1 MIENAE
7 AVSQGRRSVVKLFFV
22 YIGISS
28 VLFFFVALFFFI
40 PLMNDSFDRL
50 QEKQSTQS
58 AQDFS
63 LKLSTYLQNRLSVL
77 NDLASSALITNTV
90 LLGEKNNPA
99 LADFFHVARLL
110 GEDPSLI
117 LVDFNGNVLLTE
129 VNDNVDNYRWVLP
142 LLEASLSDVSV
153 VQPSEIVNFI
163 TADSAGVA
171 LETPLFELAVPVI
184 YGKSRDGV
192 LIARIDASP
201 SVVYRDGLIKSGVS
215 EVQYSKQNNMISS
228 DVNSIALPDK
238 KTVFIDTYEISFSHI
253 VSQENVQKSKQ
264 ELWVR
269 LSVGAFIS
277 ALVMCFGLFFLGR
290 KSILQPYIKLATL
303 QNAVS
308 KAVEGISFI
317 DPSGCY
323 VSLNQAYAAP
333 AGYLPEELEGKP
345 WSVTVH
351 PDDMPM
357 LNEAYQQMLDEGS
370 VVAEAR
376 GVRKDGSTF
385 YKQVTMIT
393 QYNGDGEMI
402 GHHCFLKD
410 ITERKEEEAGREEL
424 IQALA
429 RTNDNLIDSQE
440 KILSGDKKLRT
451 VLNFQSV
458 VFDNVPDMLFVKDT
472 EFRIVQANEAFL
484 NVYPENMRSSVIGS
498 TCLEGYKED
507 EREEFLFFDRIAFDK
522 GFSETEESILF
533 PDGKYRTLLTKK
545 VRFKD
550 EQGEVFILGVAS
562 DITEIKQAQQELLKS
577 EQRYEVAVKGS
588 SVGLWDFDVLTGELY
603 WSDRFK
609 QIVGVADSDFTG
621 TLEEFAGRLH
631 PEDEGRVLSQF
642 NLHLS
647 NKAPYNVEYRFR
659 KEDGSYVWLHAEGQA
674 LWNEEGQPI
683 RVAGSVEDITKR
695 KSSEIEREKLIDKLA
710 ESNEGLE
717 HFAFVC
723 SHDLQEPLRIIRSF
737 SERLQKHMGDSL
749 DGDDKAQLYFKFIVD
764 GAARAQVLI
773 ADILTYSRV
782 DNDTQP
788 LEEVSPETLVE
799 AVKQHLQVGFEDDK
813 RQVIYS
819 DLPLVVGNK
828 TQIYQLLQ
836 NLINNGLKYQP
847 ADRDP
852 SVYVS
857 AVDGGQGYWQFTV
870 KDNGIGIEPRYQ
882 KQIFDVFKRLHGQG
896 EYSGTGVGLA
906 ICKKVVERHGGR
918 LWVESEK
925 EQGASFHFT
934 LPKKAPVEIE
944 S

>member
-7 AVSQGRRSVVKLFFV
+7 AVSQGKRSVVKLFFV

-40 PLMNDSFDRL
+40 PLMNNSFDSL
-50 QEKQSTQS
+50 QEKQSKQS
-58 AQDFS
+58 AQDYAF
-63 LKLSTYLQNRLSVL
+63 KLSIYLHNRFLVL
-77 NDLASSALITNTV
+77 NDLASSDFVANAV

-99 LADFFHVARLL
+99 LLDFLHTARLL
-110 GEDPSLI
+110 GEDPSLT
-117 LVDFNGNVLLTE
+117 LVDLNGNVLLTE
-129 VNDNVDNYRWVLP
+129 VDGNAETYRWVLP
-142 LLEASLSDVSV
+142 LLEDSLSDSSV
-153 VQPSEIVNFI
+153 AQPSELINFI
-163 TADSAGVA
+163 VVDSAGVA
-171 LETPLFELAVPVI
+171 LEVPLFELAVPVV

-192 LIARIDASP
+192 LVARIEASP
-201 SVVYRDGLIKSGVS
+201 SVVYRDDFIRSGVS
-215 EVQYSKQNNMISS
+215 AVRYSKQKKMISS
-228 DVNSIALPDK
+228 DIDSIALPDK
-238 KTVFIDTYEISFSHI
+238 KTVFMDDYGISFSHV
-253 VSQENVQKSKQ
+253 VSQADVQKSKQ

-269 LSVGAFIS
+269 LSLGAFVS
-277 ALVMCFGLFFLGR
+277 ALVMSFGLFFLGR

-351 PDDMPM
+351 PEDMDM
-357 LNEAYQQMLDEGS
+357 LNDAYQTMLDEG
-370 VVAEAR
+370 VVTAEAR
-376 GVRKDGSTF
+376 GIRKDGETF

-393 QYNGDGEMI
+393 QYDNEGVMI

-410 ITERKEEEAGREEL
+410 ITARKEEEARREEL

-429 RTNDNLIDSQE
+429 RTNANLIDSQE
-440 KILSGDKKLRT
+440 KILAGDKKLRT
-451 VLNFQSV
+451 VRNFQSV

-472 EFRIVQANEAFL
+472 EFRIVQANQAFL
-484 NVYPENMRSSVIGS
+484 NVYPEDMRPGVIGS

-507 EREEFLFFDRIAFDK
+507 EREAFLFFDRVAFDK
-522 GFSETEESILF
+522 GFSQTEETILF

-550 EQGEVFILGVAS
+550 ELGAVFILGVAS
-562 DITEIKQAQQELLKS
+562 DITEIKQAQEGLLIS
-577 EQRYEVAVKGS
+577 EQRYEVAVQGS
-588 SVGLWDFDVLTGELY
+588 SVGLWDFNVITGELY

-609 QIVGVADSDFTG
+609 QIVGVTDEAFTG
-621 TLEEFAGRLH
+621 ELEEFSGRLH
-631 PEDEGRVLSQF
+631 PEDEARVLNEF
-642 NLHLS
+642 NAHLTDQT
-647 NKAPYNVEYRFR
+647 PYSVEYRFR
-659 KEDGSYVWLHAEGQA
+659 KEDGSYVWVHAEGQA
-674 LWNEEGQPI
+674 LWDEQGQPI
-683 RVAGSVEDITKR
+683 RVAGSVEDISLR
-695 KSSEIEREKLIDKLA
+695 KTSEIERERLIEKLA

-737 SERLQKHMGDSL
+737 SERLQQHMGDSL
-749 DGDDKAQLYFKFIVD
+749 EGDDKAQLYFKFIVD

-782 DNDTQP
+782 DNDTQS
-788 LEEVSPETLVE
+788 LEEVNAESLVE
-799 AVKQHLQVGFEDDK
+799 AVKQHLQIGFDEDE
-813 RQVIYS
+813 RQVTFD
-819 DLPLVVGNK
+819 DLPLISGNK

-847 ADRDP
+847 AGLTP
-852 SVYVS
+852 TVHVS
-857 AVDGGQGYWQFTV
+857 AVDDGLGCWQFTV

-882 KQIFDVFKRLHGQG
+882 QQIFEVFKRLHGQG
-896 EYSGTGVGLA
+896 EFSGTGVGLA

-925 EQGASFHFT
+925 DEGASFHFT
-934 LPKKAPVEIE
+934 LPKVE

>member
-1 MIENAE
+1 MIESAE
-7 AVSQGRRSVVKLFFV
+7 VVSQGKRSVVKLFFV

-40 PLMNDSFDRL
+40 PLMNDSFDSL
-50 QEKQSTQS
+50 QEKLSKQN

-63 LKLSTYLQNRLSVL
+63 LKLSVYLQSRILVL

-90 LLGEKNNPA
+90 LLGEKDNPA
-99 LADFFHVARLL
+99 LADFFYTARIL
-110 GEDPSLI
+110 GEDPALT
-117 LVDFNGNVLLTE
+117 LVDFNGNILLTE
-129 VNDNVDNYRWVLP
+129 VDGNAESYHWALP
-142 LLEASLSDVSV
+142 LLEGSLSDLSV
-153 VQPSEIVNFI
+153 AQPSELINLIVVDF
-163 TADSAGVA
+163 AGVA
-171 LETPLFELAVPVI
+171 LEVPLFELAVPVV

-192 LIARIDASP
+192 LIVRIDASP
-201 SVVYRDGLIKSGVS
+201 SVVYRDGLIGSGTS
-215 EVQYSKQNNMISS
+215 GVQYSKQGSMISS
-228 DVNSIALPDK
+228 DVDSIVLPDK
-238 KTVFIDTYEISFSHI
+238 KTVFIDDYDIYFSYV
-253 VSQENVQKSKQ
+253 VSQSDVQKSKQ

-269 LSVGAFIS
+269 LSLGAFIS

-351 PDDMPM
+351 PDDMDM
-357 LNEAYQQMLDEGS
+357 LNEAYQAMLDEG
-370 VVAEAR
+370 VVTAEVR
-376 GVRKDGSTF
+376 GIRKDGETF

-393 QYNGDGEMI
+393 QYDSEGVMI

-410 ITERKEEEAGREEL
+410 ITARKEEEAGREEL
-424 IQALA
+424 IQTLA
-429 RTNDNLIDSQE
+429 RTNANLIDSQE
-440 KILSGDKKLRT
+440 KIILGDKKLRT

-458 VFDNVPDMLFVKDT
+458 VFDNVPDMIFVKDT
-472 EFRIVQANEAFL
+472 EFRIVQANQAFL
-484 NVYPENMRSSVIGS
+484 NVFPEDMRATVIGTAS
-498 TCLEGYKED
+498 VEGFKDD
-507 EREEFLFFDRIAFDK
+507 EREAFLAFDRIAFDE
-522 GFSETEESILF
+522 GFSQTEETILF
-533 PDGKYRTLLTKK
+533 PDGKCRTLLTKK

-550 EQGEVFILGVAS
+550 ELGAVFILGVAS
-562 DITEIKQAQQELLKS
+562 DITEIKQAQEGLLVS

-588 SVGLWDFDVLTGELY
+588 SVGLWDFNVITGELY

-609 QIVGVADSDFTG
+609 QVVGVTDEVFTG
-621 TLEEFAGRLH
+621 ELQEFSGRLH
-631 PEDEGRVLSQF
+631 PEDEARVLGEF
-642 NLHLS
+642 NLHLTE
-647 NKAPYNVEYRFR
+647 KAPYSIEYRFR
-659 KEDGSYVWLHAEGQA
+659 KEDGSYVWVHSEGQA
-674 LWNEEGQPI
+674 LWDEQGQPI
-683 RVAGSVEDITKR
+683 RVAGSVEDISLR
-695 KSSEIEREKLIDKLA
+695 KASEIEKEKLIEKLA

-737 SERLQKHMGDSL
+737 SERLQQHMGDSL
-749 DGDDKAQLYFKFIVD
+749 EGDDKAQLYFKFIVD

-782 DNDTQP
+782 DNDTQL
-788 LEEVSPETLVE
+788 LEEVSAESLVE
-799 AVKQHLQVGFEDDK
+799 AVKQHLQIGFDGDE
-813 RQVIYS
+813 RQVIY
-819 DLPLVVGNK
+819 DHLPLISGNK
-828 TQIYQLLQ
+828 TQVYQLLQ

-847 ADRDP
+847 AGLAP
-852 SVYVS
+852 KVHVS
-857 AVDGGQGYWQFTV
+857 AVDDGLGCWQFTV

-882 KQIFDVFKRLHGQG
+882 QQIFEVFKRLHGQG
-896 EYSGTGVGLA
+896 EFSGTGVGLA

-925 EQGASFHFT
+925 DKGASFHFT
-934 LPKKAPVEIE
+934 LPKVEC
-944 S
+944 